1 MGALSGYRVLDLSR
15 VLAGPWCGQVLADLG
30 AEVIK
35 IERPGVGD
43 DTRGWGPPYMKAAD
57 GSDSS
62 EAAYY
67 QSTNRN
73 KLSVALNLA
82 TEEGQALVRA
92 LACECDVLIENYKA
106 GSLAKYGL
114 DYDSLS
120 KVNPRLVYCS
130 ITGFGQTGPRAE
142 EPGYDFII
150 QGMGGLMSITGEK
163 DGVPGASPQKV
174 GVAVSD
180 VMTGLYSVVA
190 IQAALLAREK
200 TGRGQHC
207 DMALLDVQVA
217 MLGNQS
223 QNYLA
228 TGRSP
233 GRQGNAHVNIVPY
246 QVFSAQDMD
255 FIIACGND
263 SQFVSLCD
271 AIGLPE
277 LPKDPRFTRNAD
289 RVRNRDVIVGK
300 LAEHFQGD
308 TADNWVRRIHAM
320 KVPVG
325 VINDIGRALDE
336 PQVVA
341 RDMLVEIPHA
351 QNPAFRMVGSPLKLS
366 ETPVE
371 YQRPAPML
379 GEHTDEVLKR
389 RLGLDDARLA
399 VLKAE
404 GVIEQLGKP

>member
-341 RDMLVEIPHA
+341 RDMLVEVPHA

-366 ETPVE
+366 DTPVE

-399 VLKAE
+399 ALKAE

>member
-73 KLSVALNLA
+73 KLSVARNLA

-114 DYDSLS
+114 DYESLS

-163 DGVPGASPQKV
+163 DGVPGAGPQKV

-207 DMALLDVQVA
+207 GRALLDVQVA

-246 QVFSAQDMD
+246 QVFSAKDMD

-289 RVRNRDVIVGK
+289 RVRNRDIIVGK

-308 TADNWVRRIHAM
+308 TADNWVKRIHAM

-389 RLGLDDARLA
+389 RLGIDDARLA
-399 VLKAE
+399 QLKAE
-404 GVIEQLGKP
+404 GVIEQLGES

>member
-43 DTRGWGPPYMKAAD
+43 DTRGWGPPYMKATD

-92 LACECDVLIENYKA
+92 LAGECDVLIENYKA

-163 DGVPGASPQKV
+163 DGVPGAGPQKV

-277 LPKDPRFTRNAD
+277 LPRDPRFTRNAD
-289 RVRNRDVIVGK
+289 RVRNREIIVGK

-308 TADNWVRRIHAM
+308 SADNWVRRIHAM

-399 VLKAE
+399 QLKAE
-404 GVIEQLGKP
+404 GVIEQLGKA

>member
-82 TEEGQALVRA
+82 TPEGQALVRA

-114 DYDSLS
+114 DYESLS

-223 QNYLA
+223 QNFLA

-246 QVFSAQDMD
+246 QVFSAKDMD

-366 ETPVE
+366 DTPVE

-399 VLKAE
+399 ALKAE
-404 GVIEQLGKP
+404 GVIEQLGKA

>member
-57 GSDSS
+57 GTDSS

-82 TEEGQALVRA
+82 TPEGQALVRA

-120 KVNPRLVYCS
+120 KLNPRLVYCS

-163 DGVPGASPQKV
+163 DGVPGAGPQKV

-366 ETPVE
+366 DTPVE

-399 VLKAE
+399 ALKAE
-404 GVIEQLGKP
+404 GVIEQLNRP

>member
-223 QNYLA
+223 QNFLA

-399 VLKAE
+399 ALKAE

>member
-1 MGALSGYRVLDLSR
+1 
-15 VLAGPWCGQVLADLG
+15 
-30 AEVIK
+30 
-35 IERPGVGD
+35 
-43 DTRGWGPPYMKAAD
+43 MKTAD

-82 TEEGQALVRA
+82 SEEGQALVRA

-120 KVNPRLVYCS
+120 KLNPRLVYCS

-163 DGVPGASPQKV
+163 DGVPGAGPQKV

-190 IQAALLAREK
+190 IQAALLARER

-246 QVFSAQDMD
+246 QVFSAKDMD

-263 SQFVSLCD
+263 SQFVSLCE

-277 LPKDPRFTRNAD
+277 LPRDPRFTRNAD
-289 RVRNRDVIVGK
+289 RVRNRDIIVGK

-341 RDMLVEIPHA
+341 RDMLVDIPHA
-351 QNPAFRMVGSPLKLS
+351 QNPGFRMVGSPLKLS

-399 VLKAE
+399 ALKAE
-404 GVIEQLGKP
+404 GVIEQLGQG

>member
-114 DYDSLS
+114 DYESLS
-120 KVNPRLVYCS
+120 KVNSRLVYCS

-163 DGVPGASPQKV
+163 DGVPGAGPQKV

-246 QVFSAQDMD
+246 QVFSAKDMD

-289 RVRNRDVIVGK
+289 RVRNRDIIVGK

-308 TADNWVRRIHAM
+308 TADNWVKRIHAM

-389 RLGLDDARLA
+389 RLGIDDTRLA
-399 VLKAE
+399 QLKAE
-404 GVIEQLGKP
+404 GVIEQLGES

>member
-114 DYDSLS
+114 DYDSLA

-308 TADNWVRRIHAM
+308 TADNWVKRIHAM

-341 RDMLVEIPHA
+341 RDMLVAIPHA

-389 RLGLDDARLA
+389 RLGIDDARLA
-399 VLKAE
+399 QLKAE
-404 GVIEQLGKP
+404 GVIEQLGQV

>member
-163 DGVPGASPQKV
+163 DGVPGAGPQKV

-308 TADNWVRRIHAM
+308 TADNWVKRIHAM

-341 RDMLVEIPHA
+341 RDMLVAIPHA

-389 RLGLDDARLA
+389 RLGIDDARLA
-399 VLKAE
+399 QLKAE
-404 GVIEQLGKP
+404 GVIEQLGQV

>member
-57 GSDSS
+57 GTDSS

-82 TEEGQALVRA
+82 TPEGQALVRA

-120 KVNPRLVYCS
+120 KLNPRLVYCS

-163 DGVPGASPQKV
+163 DGVPGAGPQKV

-246 QVFSAQDMD
+246 QVFSAKDMD

-308 TADNWVRRIHAM
+308 SADNWVRRIHAM

-366 ETPVE
+366 DTPVE

-399 VLKAE
+399 ALKAE
-404 GVIEQLGKP
+404 GVIEQLGKR

>member
-120 KVNPRLVYCS
+120 TVNPRLVYCS

-163 DGVPGASPQKV
+163 DGVPGAGPQKV

-246 QVFSAQDMD
+246 QVFSAKDMD

-366 ETPVE
+366 DTPVE

-399 VLKAE
+399 ALKAE

>member
-57 GSDSS
+57 GTDSS

-82 TEEGQALVRA
+82 TPEGQALVRA
-92 LACECDVLIENYKA
+92 LAGECDVLIENYKA

-163 DGVPGASPQKV
+163 DGVPGAGPQKV

-246 QVFSAQDMD
+246 QVFSAKDMD

-289 RVRNRDVIVGK
+289 RVRNREIIVGK

-308 TADNWVRRIHAM
+308 TADNWVKRIHAM

-341 RDMLVEIPHA
+341 RDMLVDIPHA

-366 ETPVE
+366 ETPIE

-389 RLGLDDARLA
+389 RLGLDDARLTQ
-399 VLKAE
+399 LKAD
-404 GVIEQLGKP
+404 GVIEQKA

>member
-15 VLAGPWCGQVLADLG
+15 VLAGPWCGQILADLG

-35 IERPGVGD
+35 IERPGAGD

-57 GSDSS
+57 GSDSP
-62 EAAYY
+62 EASYY

-82 TEEGQALVRA
+82 SPEGQALVRA
-92 LACECDVLIENYKA
+92 LAGECDVLIENYKA

-114 DYDSLS
+114 DYESLS
-120 KVNPRLVYCS
+120 RLNPRLVYCS

-163 DGVPGASPQKV
+163 DGVPGAGPQKV

-246 QVFSAQDMD
+246 QVFSGSDRD

-263 SQFVSLCD
+263 SQFVALCE

-277 LPKDPRFTRNAD
+277 LPKDPRFARNAD
-289 RVRNRDVIVGK
+289 RVRNREAIVGQ
-300 LAEHFQGD
+300 LAEHFGKD
-308 TADNWVRRIHAM
+308 SADNWVARIHAV

-336 PQVVA
+336 PQVLA

-351 QNPAFRMVGSPLKLS
+351 LNPGFRMVGSPLKLS
-366 ETPVE
+366 ETPVQ

-389 RLGLDDARLA
+389 RLGLDEARLA
-399 VLKAE
+399 ELKAK
-404 GVIEQLGKP
+404 GVIEQLGE

>member
-15 VLAGPWCGQVLADLG
+15 VLAGPWCGQILADLG

-43 DTRGWGPPYMKAAD
+43 DTRGWGPPYMKSAD

-82 TEEGQALVRA
+82 TPEGQALVRA

-130 ITGFGQTGPRAE
+130 ITGFGQAGPRAE

-277 LPKDPRFTRNAD
+277 LPKDARFTRNAD

-308 TADNWVRRIHAM
+308 TADNWVKRIHAM

-366 ETPVE
+366 DTPVE

-399 VLKAE
+399 ALKAE